1 MQLIASSKRRY
12 ELALRE
18 FSKRTFNFTCVE
30 ETFHF
35 STPKKFLSNFQD
47 NGESNSE
54 AAPLS
59 PDPAE
64 DELPS
69 SAATS
74 SCYTQTTPEDR
85 GKIQQQGHYSI
96 GKYLQ

>member
-1 MQLIASSKRRY
+1 M
-12 ELALRE
+12 RE
-18 FSKRTFNFTCVE
+18 FSKRTFNLTFVFTFQLE
-30 ETFHF
+30 
-35 STPKKFLSNFQD
+35 SFLSNFQD

-69 SAATS
+69 SATS
-74 SCYTQTTPEDR
+74 NCYTQTTPEDR
-85 GKIQQQGHYSI
+85 GKIQQQGHNSI
-96 GKYLQ
+96 GKIYVA

>member
-1 MQLIASSKRRY
+1 MSLQYLETA
-12 ELALRE
+12 
-18 FSKRTFNFTCVE
+18 SKRTFNFKCVE

-35 STPKKFLSNFQD
+35 PTLNFLSNLQD

-69 SAATS
+69 AATS
-74 SCYTQTTPEDR
+74 NCYTQTTPEDR